1 VQTYR
6 AQNVLM
12 PYPLQ
17 SNSDCGFEVGDEK
30 GTTSTGISS
39 STCPTVD
46 QREIVDALA
55 KHAIYGTV

>member
-1 VQTYR
+1 
-6 AQNVLM
+6 M

-30 GTTSTGISS
+30 GTISS